1 MALTSGNRFGAYEI
15 GPGLGAGGMG
25 EVYSATDTKLK
36 RRVAIKVLPSS
47 LSGDPDRL
55 ARFQREAEVLA
66 ALNHPHIAAIYGVE
80 ESDGVKG
87 LVMELVDGPTLADLI
102 ATSPIPIADALP
114 IAKQIASALEAAHE
128 QGIVH
133 RDLKPAN
140 IKVKPDG
147 TVKVLDF
154 GLAKNVDARPAGSPD
169 HSPTITTP
177 AMTLM
182 GVVLGTAAYM
192 SPEQARGRTVDKRT
206 DIWAFGV
213 VLYEMLTRK
222 RAFEGEDVSL
232 TLASVMKSDP
242 DLKALPP
249 DVPSIVRLCLERCL
263 QKDPRQRLR
272 DIGDVRLLLDGA
284 FDQAGTASSAPRVAP
299 KSLVRRLLPIAA
311 AITIGALIG
320 LAGWNIRTIERQ
332 KLIRFEHTVADGLA
346 IQGGNRPLIAVSPDG
361 GSIVFTASDGLHLHS
376 LSERGDRRILT
387 SQVVS
392 SPIFSPDGRSIA
404 YAEGAQLKRM
414 DIGGGAP
421 VVIAPVAIPYGMTW
435 TADDMIVFAT
445 TLGISRVSANGGQP
459 EVVVRANPDEQLVSP
474 VPLPG
479 GDAILFT
486 AYKAG
491 EFSAGGGILAN
502 SSVVAHSLRNGER
515 RTIVSGGA
523 NPKHD
528 ANGHLLYTSNDG
540 LFAID
545 FDARTLQTRG
555 APQPLAEDVRLGIGS
570 NGIGMAHYDISRT
583 GTLAYLEASDN
594 GIPEPLVWVSRDGTA
609 TPVSTIQ
616 GGAGIFNSPR
626 LSSDDQRVL
635 LVAQGDARVYDLA
648 TGRETRVTSDR
659 SVAAYATWIAG
670 DRAVAYASTRKG
682 LGGVMNVWR
691 HPLDGTGPPEQI
703 TKFEGRG
710 HLDGWAPDGTMFS
723 THHHPSSDTGKFHIF
738 LVPVRGGAAAEPR
751 QFSDGAANEEGG
763 SFSPDGR
770 YLAYATNIS
779 SQTEIVIRSVA
790 GPAVVTPV
798 SVGGGR
804 EPMWGQNG
812 ELFYRRS
819 ADDTMMAVPVTTA
832 PTLKVGIP
840 VALFSGPGTPGGSS
854 RANYAVTSDGQRFI
868 MSNTRA
874 RLQGYGANRP
884 SISVVLN
891 WIDGLRP

>member
-1 MALTSGNRFGAYEI
+1 M
-15 GPGLGAGGMG
+15 
-25 EVYSATDTKLK
+25 
-36 RRVAIKVLPSS
+36 
-47 LSGDPDRL
+47 
-55 ARFQREAEVLA
+55 
-66 ALNHPHIAAIYGVE
+66 
-80 ESDGVKG
+80 
-87 LVMELVDGPTLADLI
+87 
-102 ATSPIPIADALP
+102 
-114 IAKQIASALEAAHE
+114 
-128 QGIVH
+128 
-133 RDLKPAN
+133 
-140 IKVKPDG
+140 
-147 TVKVLDF
+147 KVLDF

-177 AMTLM
+177 AMTMM

-242 DLKALPP
+242 ELKALPAE
-249 DVPSIVRLCLERCL
+249 VPSNVRLCLERCL

-299 KSLVRRLLPIAA
+299 RSLVRRWLPIAA

-320 LAGWNIRTIERQ
+320 LAGWNIRPIDGQ
-332 KLIRFEHTVADGLA
+332 QLIRFEHTVADGLA
-346 IQGGNRPLIAVSPDG
+346 LQGGNRPIIAVSPDG
-361 GSIVFTASDGLHLHS
+361 GSIVFAASDSFYLHS

-387 SQVVS
+387 SRVVVS
-392 SPIFSPDGRSIA
+392 CPVFSPDGRSIA
-404 YAEGAQLKRM
+404 YAEAGQLKRI
-414 DIGGGAP
+414 DVSGGAP
-421 VVIAPVAIPYGMTW
+421 VVIAPSPLPFGMAW
-435 TADDMIVFAT
+435 TTDDMIVFAT
-445 TLGISRVSANGGQP
+445 AQGIARVSANGGQP
-459 EVVVRANPDEQLVSP
+459 EVVVRANADEQLVSP

-479 GDAILFT
+479 GDTILFT
-486 AYKAG
+486 VYKFG

-502 SSVVAHSLRNGER
+502 SSVVAHSVRTGER
-515 RTIVSGGA
+515 RTIVPGGA
-523 NPKHD
+523 NPKYD

-545 FDARTLQTRG
+545 FDTRTLQTRG
-555 APQPLAEDVRLGIGS
+555 APQPLAEQVRLGIGS

-594 GIPEPLVWVSRDGTA
+594 GIAEPLVWVNRDGLA
-609 TPVSTIQ
+609 TPIGTIQ

-659 SVAAYATWIAG
+659 SVASYAAWISG

-682 LGGVMNVWR
+682 LGGIMNVWR

-710 HLDGWAPDGTMFS
+710 HLDGWAPDGTVFS
-723 THHHPSSDTGKFHIF
+723 THHHPTSDVGKFHIF
-738 LVPVRGGAAAEPR
+738 LVPVRDGAGGEPR
-751 QFSDGAANEEGG
+751 QLNDGAANEEGG
-763 SFSPDGR
+763 SFSPDSR
-770 YLAYATNIS
+770 YLAYATNVS
-779 SQTEIVIRSVA
+779 SQTEIVIRPVA

-804 EPMWGQNG
+804 EPMWGSNG

-819 ADDTMMAVPVTTA
+819 ADDTMMAVPVATA
-832 PTLKVGIP
+832 PALKVGIP

-854 RANYAVTSDGQRFI
+854 RANYSVTADGRRFI

-874 RLQGYGANRP
+874 RLQGRGANRP

-891 WIDGLRP
+891 WSDGLRP

>member
-1 MALTSGNRFGAYEI
+1 
-15 GPGLGAGGMG
+15 MG

-47 LSGDPDRL
+47 LAGDPERL

-80 ESDGVKG
+80 ETDGVKG

-102 ATSPIPIADALP
+102 TASSIPFADALP

-177 AMTLM
+177 AMTMM

-192 SPEQARGRTVDKRT
+192 SPEQARGRAVDKRT

-232 TLASVMKSDP
+232 TLAAVMKSDP
-242 DLKALPP
+242 DLTALPP
-249 DVPSIVRLCLERCL
+249 DVPSGVRLCLERCL

-284 FDQAGTASSAPRVAP
+284 FDQAGIPPSASRVAP

-320 LAGWNIRTIERQ
+320 LAGWNIRPIDGEQ
-332 KLIRFEHTVADGLA
+332 LIRFEHTVADGLS
-346 IQGGNRPLIAVSPDG
+346 IQGGNRQLIAMSPDG
-361 GSIVFTASDGLHLHS
+361 GSIVFTASDGFYLHS

-387 SQVVS
+387 SRVVT

-414 DIGGGAP
+414 DVSGGAP
-421 VVIAPVAIPYGMTW
+421 VVVAPASLPYGMTW
-435 TADDMIVFAT
+435 TTDDMIVFAT
-445 TLGISRVSANGGQP
+445 TEGIARVSANGGQP
-459 EVVVRANPDEQLVSP
+459 EVVVRANADEQLVSP

-479 GDAILFT
+479 GDTFLFT
-486 AYKAG
+486 VYKAG
-491 EFSAGGGILAN
+491 EFSAGGGVLAN
-502 SSVVAHSLRNGER
+502 SSVVAHSLRTGER

-523 NPKHD
+523 NPKYGRS
-528 ANGHLLYTSNDG
+528 GHLLYTSNDG
-540 LFAID
+540 LFVID
-545 FDARTLQTRG
+545 FDARTLQTNG
-555 APQPLAEDVRLGIGS
+555 APQPLAEHVRLGIGS
-570 NGIGMAHYDISRT
+570 NGIGIAQYDISST

-594 GIPEPLVWVSRDGTA
+594 GIPEPLVWVSRDGQA
-609 TPVSTIQ
+609 TPIGTIQ
-616 GGAGIFNSPR
+616 GGVGIFNSPR

-659 SVAAYATWIAG
+659 SVAAYAAWVPG
-670 DRAVAYASTRKG
+670 DRAVAYSSTRKG
-682 LGGVMNVWR
+682 LGGIMNVWK
-691 HPLDGTGPPEQI
+691 HPLDGSGPPEQI
-703 TKFEGRG
+703 TKLEGRG
-710 HLDGWAPDGTMFS
+710 HLDAWAPDGTSFAV
-723 THHHPSSDTGKFHIF
+723 HHHPSNDAARFHIF
-738 LVPVRGGAAAEPR
+738 LTPVHDGAVGEPR
-751 QFSDGAANEEGG
+751 QFSGGTANEEG
-763 SFSPDGR
+763 SWFSPDGR
-770 YLAYATNIS
+770 YMAYATNVS
-779 SQTEIVIRSVA
+779 SQVEIVIRPVA
-790 GPAVVTPV
+790 GPAAVTPV

-804 EPMWGQNG
+804 EPMWGRNG

-832 PTLKVGIP
+832 PALKVGIP
-840 VALFSGPGTPGGSS
+840 VALFAGPGTPGGSS
-854 RANYAVTSDGQRFI
+854 RANYAVTADGQRFI

-874 RLQGYGANRP
+874 RPQGRGTTP
-884 SISVVLN
+884 SISIVLN